1 VGEEKRKDEL
11 KEWKKK
17 MIDYQVE
24 YQTASAERRVE
35 LDKLIKQKKIYE
47 KGEWLDFNSGYVTRV
62 LEKLPCQGSRDPWR
76 NTQNYKKDVLQL
88 RYGRITDKELKF
100 I

>member
-1 VGEEKRKDEL
+1 MGEEKRKDEL

-35 LDKLIKQKKIYE
+35 LDKLIKQKKIYV
-47 KGEWLDFNSGYVTRV
+47 KGD
-62 LEKLPCQGSRDPWR
+62 D
-76 NTQNYKKDVLQL
+76 
-88 RYGRITDKELKF
+88 
-100 I
+100 